1 MDDLVLGPLVFA
13 FLAALTFAPLE
24 RLWPLRKPPGGR
36 ARLLTDMLFAS
47 VGSVLTR
54 VLVFVGLGGLLSFL
68 DAHGA
73 KDPLGGL
80 VFGSGLL
87 LQAAS
92 MGVGLLLFELGG
104 YAYHRLAHGW
114 SPLWRLHRVHH
125 SSTSMD
131 WLAAFRQHPLEIT
144 LMTLAQNAPLVLLGI
159 PLTDHALIVVLL
171 RLHTVFVHVNVRL
184 PDGFW
189 DELVAMPN
197 YHQRHHD
204 RSGVVRNYASL
215 FPWIDRLFGTHSH
228 GRSTDFGVDDP
239 LPGDFTGLLMSPLTR
254 PVAASVRQP

>member
-1 MDDLVLGPLVFA
+1 GRCLPTSSCVLHAPAIRPPSPARTG
-13 FLAALTFAPLE
+13 AARKGLT
-24 RLWPLRKPPGGR
+24 
-36 ARLLTDMLFAS
+36 
-47 VGSVLTR
+47 
-54 VLVFVGLGGLLSFL
+54 
-68 DAHGA
+68 
-73 KDPLGGL
+73 
-80 VFGSGLL
+80 
-87 LQAAS
+87 
-92 MGVGLLLFELGG
+92 
-104 YAYHRLAHGW
+104 
-114 SPLWRLHRVHH
+114 
-125 SSTSMD
+125 
-131 WLAAFRQHPLEIT
+131 
-144 LMTLAQNAPLVLLGI
+144 LGI

-228 GRSTDFGVDDP
+228 GRGTDFGVDDP